1 MLAIMNMGRSN
12 NIGAT
17 LFCIL
22 EAAVNRIDESRGL
35 CAFLIRA
42 LQPDTVADPLEAL
55 LTASR
60 PEFPMGILR
69 RWGGPIWPNTKRR
82 NTRRCAV
89 AGWRIFMAS

>member
-12 NIGAT
+12 NIDAT

-22 EAAVNRIDESRGL
+22 EAAVNPIDESRGL
-35 CAFLIRA
+35 PRIKCRER
-42 LQPDTVADPLEAL
+42 QPNTVVDLLEAF

-60 PEFPMGILR
+60 REFPMGTLR

-82 NTRRCAV
+82 NTRRCAA